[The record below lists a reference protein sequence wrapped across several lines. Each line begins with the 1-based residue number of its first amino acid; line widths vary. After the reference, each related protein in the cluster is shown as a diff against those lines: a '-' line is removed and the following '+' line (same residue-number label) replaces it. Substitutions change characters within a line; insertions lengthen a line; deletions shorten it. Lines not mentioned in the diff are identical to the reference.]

1 MSLLSFLKKPNVMLV
16 LGALGFVGTSVLTA
30 KATVKFIRAKD
41 ALNRE
46 TTLKEDI
53 VLGAKCYAGAATIG
67 LASAGLI
74 FGGNKSYATAQ
85 AGLVT
90 GYTLLNTKYKNYRDI
105 VLKQFGLDKF
115 KDLDKELS
123 RATEI
128 KKFPVIKNPDAKP
141 LSEGS
146 ILLRDPF
153 SDPDNPVFV
162 ETHMEQYLDA
172 NHEFLRK
179 IVTNP
184 YYESI
189 VTINEWRELQSFDDL
204 DMHGEEFGWSQEYLE
219 NINGC
224 IWLDISL
231 EIHFDKA
238 GNMYYEPI
246 FRIDPCVGN
255 SQNVHTL

>member
-1 MSLLSFLKKPNVMLV
+1 MSLLSFLKKPNVMLI
-16 LGALGFVGTSVLTA
+16 LGALGFVGSSVLTA
-30 KATVKFIRAKD
+30 KATVKFIRTRD
-41 ALNRE
+41 ALHRE

-53 VLGAKCYAGAATIG
+53 VLGAKCYAGAATMG

-90 GYTLLNTKYKNYRDI
+90 GYTLLNTKYKNYRD
-105 VLKQFGLDKF
+105 VALKQLGLDKF
-115 KDLDKELS
+115 KDIDKEVSKL
-123 RATEI
+123 TVVKE
-128 KKFPVIKNPDAKP
+128 FPVAKTKKHIP
-141 LSEGS
+141 SDGS

-172 NHEFLRK
+172 NNAFLRK

-189 VTINEWRELQSFDDL
+189 VTVNEWRELQSFDNL

-231 EIHFDKA
+231 EIRFDKA
-238 GNMYYEPI
+238 GNMYYEPV
-246 FRIDPCVGN
+246 FRIEPCVGN
-255 SQNVHTL
+255 SQQNHAI